1 VSDRIDNEA
10 GYVLHSRPYKETS
23 LLIEAFTRRH
33 GRISLMARGA
43 RRAHSA
49 LKARLLPFQ
58 ALSLSWFGKG
68 PLHTLHDVEWQGDG
82 RSLAGAGLMCG
93 FYLNELLMRLLPPG
107 DAHEALYDRYLA
119 ALRELT
125 DGEEIEPVLR
135 RFELA
140 LLTELGYAQ
149 TLSQL
154 AAGAE
159 PVEPDI
165 RYGYALDT
173 GVIAAGP
180 HEPGYAGKTL
190 LDMAAGDYT
199 DPRTLAESKLLMRRL
214 LAHYLGE
221 QPLATRQLLIDL
233 QKI

>member
-1 VSDRIDNEA
+1 MSDRIDNEA

-43 RRAHSA
+43 RRAHSS

-58 ALSLSWFGKG
+58 PLSFSWFGKG

-107 DAHEALYDRYLA
+107 DAHEALYDHYVA
-119 ALRELT
+119 ALNELMQGA
-125 DGEEIEPVLR
+125 DIEPVLR

-149 TLSQL
+149 TLSHR
-154 AAGAE
+154 ADGAQI
-159 PVEPDI
+159 EPD
-165 RYGYALDT
+165 RFYGYTLEV
-173 GVIAAGP
+173 GVVEASNSDNR
-180 HEPGYAGKTL
+180 YSGKTL
-190 LDMAAGDYT
+190 LDMAAGDYS

>member
-1 VSDRIDNEA
+1 MSERIDNEA

-33 GRISLMARGA
+33 GRISIMARGA

-58 ALSLSWFGKG
+58 ALAFSWFGKG

-107 DAHEALYDRYLA
+107 DAHEALHDRYVQ
-119 ALRELT
+119 ALDELMQG
-125 DGEEIEPVLR
+125 DEIEPVLR

-149 TLSQL
+149 TLSHL
-154 AAGAE
+154 ATGA
-159 PVEPDI
+159 PVEPD
-165 RYGYALDT
+165 RPYAYALDI
-173 GVIAAGP
+173 GVVEAS
-180 HEPGYAGKTL
+180 HSDTRYAGKTL
-190 LDMAAGDYT
+190 LDMAAGDYS